1 MKTFL
6 CWGISKLEGLAAL
19 LVCFT
24 MGILAANETRILHEE
39 QLNVN
44 GWILLITALA
54 GAAIPAII
62 TAIYAI
68 KNFDEVT
75 SYSMLF
81 HFSRSTMLDSK
92 IKYFFRTMFMAGFCW
107 TMIIFSIGIFF
118 T

>member
-19 LVCFT
+19 LVWPAMFIV
-24 MGILAANETRILHEE
+24 GNYETKIFHEE
-39 QLNVN
+39 QLNAD
-44 GWILLITALA
+44 GWILLLCALL
-54 GAAIPAII
+54 GAAIPAIL
-62 TAIYAI
+62 TAIYAVR
-68 KNFDEVT
+68 NFDEVT

-107 TMIIFSIGIFF
+107 AIVIFTIGIFF
-118 T
+118 I

>member
-62 TAIYAI
+62 TAIYAV

-75 SYSMLF
+75 SYCKKRSRLLQQKRRCCYSSDVAKLM
-81 HFSRSTMLDSK
+81 FSS
-92 IKYFFRTMFMAGFCW
+92 
-107 TMIIFSIGIFF
+107 
-118 T
+118 

>member
-19 LVCFT
+19 LACITLV
-24 MGILAANETRILHEE
+24 ILAANETRILHEN
-39 QLNVN
+39 QLNVA
-44 GWILLITALA
+44 GWILTLVSMV
-54 GAAIPAII
+54 GAAIPAIF
-62 TAIYAI
+62 TAVYAV

-81 HFSRSTMLDSK
+81 YFSRSTMLDSK
-92 IKYFFRTMFMAGFCW
+92 IRYFFRTMFTAGFCW
-107 TMIIFSIGIFF
+107 AMIIFSIGIFF

>member
-19 LVCFT
+19 LACLT
-24 MGILAANETRILHEE
+24 MAVLAANETRILHEE
-39 QLNVN
+39 QLNAN
-44 GWILLITALA
+44 GWILLLAALA

-68 KNFDEVT
+68 RNFDEVT

-92 IKYFFRTMFMAGFCW
+92 IRYFFRTMFMAGFCW
-107 TMIIFSIGIFF
+107 AMVIFSIGIFF

>member
-6 CWGISKLEGLAAL
+6 CWGISKLEGLVAL
-19 LVCFT
+19 LACITLV
-24 MGILAANETRILHEE
+24 ILAANEARILHED
-39 QLNVN
+39 QLNVS
-44 GWILLITALA
+44 GWILLLSALV

-62 TAIYAI
+62 TAIYAVR
-68 KNFDEVT
+68 NFDEVT

-92 IKYFFRTMFMAGFCW
+92 IKYFFRTMFTAGFCW
-107 TMIIFSIGIFF
+107 AMIIFSIGIFF